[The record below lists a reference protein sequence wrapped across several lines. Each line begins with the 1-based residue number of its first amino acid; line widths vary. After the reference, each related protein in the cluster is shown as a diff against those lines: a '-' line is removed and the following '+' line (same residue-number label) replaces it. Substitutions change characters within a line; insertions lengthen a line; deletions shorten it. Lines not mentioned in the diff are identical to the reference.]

1 MSEFRKFVTP
11 ALRAALWS
19 AWKRGSSVQAVASML
34 DVSVRTVKRTVYGRR
49 GFALECRRNARALTE
64 LERERISRGIARGL
78 SLRAI
83 ARELG
88 RSPSS
93 VTREVERNGGRAKYR
108 ACRAEKRAW
117 RCAKRPK
124 RTKLATNP
132 RLRCHVEDKLRQWW
146 SPVQIHQW
154 LRITFG
160 DDPTMSVSHE
170 TIYKSLFVQ
179 ARGELKQEL
188 AAFLRTGRDRRS
200 PRREG
205 TPNTSSIVD
214 GISISQRPAEVAD
227 RAVPGH
233 WEGDLLMGGVSS
245 QMVTLVERSTRYC
258 MLIKVASRN
267 TRDVTEAIRKHI
279 LRLPAHLRKSLT
291 WDQGSELSAHKQFS
305 VESNVP
311 VFFADPKSPWQRG
324 TNENTNGLLRQWFPK
339 GVDVSKYTQA
349 QLDKYAHLLNGRP
362 RQTLGWKS
370 PAQAF
375 NDLLR

>member
-1 MSEFRKFVTP
+1 MSKFRKFMTP
-11 ALRAALWS
+11 TLRAALWE
-19 AWKRGSSVQAVASML
+19 AWKQGHSVQAVASML
-34 DVSVRTVKRTVYGRR
+34 DVSVRTVKKTVYGQQ
-49 GFALECRRNARALTE
+49 GFGRECRRNARALTE
-64 LERERISRGIARGL
+64 LEREQISQGIARGL

-93 VTREVERNGGRAKYR
+93 VSREVERNGGRDEYR

-124 RTKLATNP
+124 QTKLATNR
-132 RLRCHVEDKLRQWW
+132 RLRYHVENKLRHWW

-179 ARGELKQEL
+179 ARGELKKEL
-188 AAFLRTGRDRRS
+188 AAFLRTGRDRRT

-245 QMVTLVERSTRYC
+245 QMITLVERSTRYC

-267 TRDVTEAIRKHI
+267 TKDVTEAIRKHMV
-279 LRLPAHLRKSLT
+279 RLPEHLRKSLT

-305 VESNVP
+305 VESNIP
-311 VFFADPKSPWQRG
+311 VYFADPKSPWQRG

-349 QLDKYAHLLNGRP
+349 QLDKYAHRLNGRP
-362 RQTLGWKS
+362 RQTLKWKN